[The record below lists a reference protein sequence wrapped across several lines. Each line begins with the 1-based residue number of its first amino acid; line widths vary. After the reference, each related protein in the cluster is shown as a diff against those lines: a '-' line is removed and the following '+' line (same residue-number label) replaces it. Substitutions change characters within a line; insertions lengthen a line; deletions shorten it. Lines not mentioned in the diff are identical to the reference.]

1 MRNLDFLSEY
11 PRTYIFEKD
20 INKTNFGGVLFLI
33 YAIIMLIISFSYI
46 LDFALNEKFEI
57 EYLSINN
64 QTIST
69 DLEALDKDP
78 DLNPTLEFK
87 FLIPKESMYRDF
99 RIILIKD
106 GQPHVKEFLY
116 LYEFEG
122 HIKVGLPLNSTVSK
136 FGAYL
141 AFYCGNDSNCTIN
154 EEKEQIQENTSFE
167 FEVWIGVP
175 TISHQNSKKPNLD
188 DDKVCYSTK
197 LISDFKTF
205 KGINIFYKVIKY
217 KEKKG
222 ISRLFDKLLNL
233 KTEYYTGHF
242 GIDEVSDEEESWIDE
257 IDGNYYKHLK
267 GIFIENNHRE
277 YDLYKRRRI
286 TVLDVLST
294 ISALFTPIR
303 LVFLFIY
310 GFYSKNFNNYK
321 MIENILNQKYKNKKL
336 LELKGISDKKDSSIK
351 ELNDNENQEILTK
364 TDLIEKNDDNVEEI
378 NEKEDDDDSEF
389 RLDKKER
396 ILPKYSFMQFFLN
409 NIYCKSWK
417 GCAKYE
423 KQQEILEIC
432 NTINM
437 KYLSLDSILYNQ
449 IMFENLL
456 RDYNWNNSLLNNVKN
471 NELILKLKTLIE

>member
-20 INKTNFGGVLFLI
+20 VNKTNFGGVLFLI

-87 FLIPKESMYRDF
+87 FLIPNESMYRDF

-106 GQPHVKEFLY
+106 DQPHIYEFLY

-122 HIKVGLPLNSTVSK
+122 HKKVGLPLNSTVSK
-136 FGAYL
+136 FEAYL

-175 TISHQNSKKPNLD
+175 TISHQNSKKPILD

-205 KGINIFYKVIKY
+205 KGINSSYKVIKY

-242 GIDEVSDEEESWIDE
+242 DIDEVFEKKSWIGE
-257 IDGNYYKHLK
+257 IDGNYYKNLK

-321 MIENILNQKYKNKKL
+321 MIENILNQKYKNNKL
-336 LELKGISDKKDSSIK
+336 IELKDFSEKKEPLIK
-351 ELNDNENQEILTK
+351 DLNDNEKQEILIK
-364 TDLIEKNDDNVEEI
+364 TDLIE
-378 NEKEDDDDSEF
+378 EKEDIEESNEKRDDDEPEL
-389 RLDKKER
+389 RLDKEER

-417 GCAKYE
+417 GCAKFE
-423 KQQEILEIC
+423 KQQEIIQLC

-437 KYLSLDSILYNQ
+437 RYLSLDSILCNQ
-449 IMFENLL
+449 IMIENLF
-456 RDYNWNNSLLNNVKN
+456 RDYKWNNSLLNNVKN
-471 NELILKLKTLIE
+471 SEIILKLKTLID